1 MFGKKVKNTHEFVEL
16 FVDVYRQA
24 SSDRRHVVGKQKALL
39 FGRSFKDY
47 GVACTG
53 KADILN
59 ADNID
64 VRPATEQTANDIVIE
79 VLVSGQEQHSAYYSP
94 TAWRARRRSRMPIG
108 SNLASFCSRT
118 NWARRR
124 RWSR

>member
-24 SSDRRHVVGKQKALL
+24 SSDRRHVVGKQKASL

-94 TAWRARRRSRMPIG
+94 TAWRARRRSRLRIRPKI
-108 SNLASFCSRT
+108 ASPLGTSSGNRQ
-118 NWARRR
+118 A